1 MGAAVLM
8 AGVAVA
14 AICVALVIA
23 VVLGLWPKLAVALLV
38 TATVIAQTLQTMT
51 GSSLVG
57 YVDEL
62 AVLAAIV
69 VFPVRRLLIHKS
81 LRCIHAYWFFAA
93 YAILGMVSAV
103 MNSVPPNIWLL
114 GGFLFLKGP
123 LLLLGILQIDWR
135 RDDIPKIV
143 RFSTAAL
150 LVVLLSALINAMA
163 PEAWNAI
170 VGRQPV
176 SYRLGIPSL
185 TGIFD
190 HPVGLGSTMGLAFLA
205 ILSYRRVVERSLV
218 SFVLMIATA
227 AVGILTFRR
236 KSVASVLIVAVG
248 TRLALPGLKAKS
260 ILLLSLVIPIALIVA
275 WEPLTQV
282 VASTYDEYFTNIDST
297 ARTTMTIDSV
307 TLAAAAFPLGVGLG
321 RFGSAVAASNYSPLY
336 DELGYTRVYG
346 MGPGERGG
354 FLTDTF
360 WPSILAEAGF
370 LGLVFYLVGLIM
382 LVYPAWQLMRRSPH
396 PYVQWIGTVVIAWMG
411 QMLIESIAAPV
422 FTGPPMFGPVFAL
435 AGVAAAVYLRENSF
449 GRPLHGHAVD
459 EMPLSPEGSS
469 PHEMAVWR
477 AHGRRRYQ
485 ELP

>member
-1 MGAAVLM
+1 MLM
-8 AGVAVA
+8 AGAAVA
-14 AICVALVIA
+14 AICLALVFCLA
-23 VVLGLWPKLAVALLV
+23 LGLWPKVAVALLV
-38 TATVIAQTLQTMT
+38 TGTVVAQTLQTMT
-51 GSSLVG
+51 GSSLAG

-62 AVLAAIV
+62 AVFAAIM
-69 VFPVRRLLIHKS
+69 VFPLRRLLIHKS

-93 YAILGMVSAV
+93 YAIIGMTSAV
-103 MNSVPPNIWLL
+103 LNSVPPNIWLL
-114 GGFLFLKGP
+114 SGFLFLKGP

-143 RFSTAAL
+143 RFSTVAL

-163 PEAWNAI
+163 PEAWNWV

-218 SFVLMIATA
+218 SLVLLIATA

-260 ILLLSLVIPIALIVA
+260 ILLLSLVIPIALIAA

-282 VASTYDEYFTNIDST
+282 VTSTYEEYFTNIDST

-360 WPSILAEAGF
+360 WPSVLAESGF
-370 LGLVFYLVGLIM
+370 LGLLFYLAGLIM

-396 PYVQWIGTVVIAWMG
+396 PHVQWIGTVVVAWMG

-435 AGVAAAVYLRENSF
+435 AGVAAAIHLRESSL
-449 GRPLHGHAVD
+449 GHPLRGQAVEEMPPWSDGSPLHGTA
-459 EMPLSPEGSS
+459 L
-469 PHEMAVWR
+469 WR

-485 ELP
+485 ESP

>member
-1 MGAAVLM
+1 M
-8 AGVAVA
+8 AGVAIA
-14 AICVALVIA
+14 AICAALLFA
-23 VVLGLWPKLAVALLV
+23 LALGLWPKVAVAMLV
-38 TATVIAQTLQTMT
+38 AATVIAQTLQTMT
-51 GSSLVG
+51 ESSLIG

-62 AVLAAIV
+62 AVLAAVV
-69 VFPVRRLLIHKS
+69 VFPVRRLLVHKS
-81 LRCIHAYWFFAA
+81 LRCVHAYWFFAA
-93 YAILGMVSAV
+93 YAVVGMVSSV
-103 MNSVPPNIWLL
+103 INSVPLDIWLL
-114 GGFLFLKGP
+114 SGFLFLKGP

-135 RDDIPKIV
+135 RDDIPRII
-143 RFSTAAL
+143 RFSTVAL
-150 LVVLLSALINAMA
+150 LLVLLSALINAMV
-163 PEAWNAI
+163 PELWNSI

-185 TGIFD
+185 TGVFD

-218 SFVLMIATA
+218 SLVLMLATA

-236 KSVASVLIVAVG
+236 KSIASVLIVAVG
-248 TRLALPGLKAKS
+248 TRLALPGLKAKAV
-260 ILLLSLVIPIALIVA
+260 LLLTLVIPIALVVA

-282 VASTYDEYFTNIDST
+282 VTNTYDEYFTNIDST

-307 TLAAAAFPLGVGLG
+307 VLAAAAFPFGVGLG

-336 DELGYTRVYG
+336 EELGYTRIYG

-360 WPSILAEAGF
+360 WPSVVAETGF
-370 LGLVFYLVGLIM
+370 LGLLFYLAGLIM
-382 LVYPAWQLMRRSPH
+382 VVRPSWHLMRRSPH
-396 PYVQWIGTVVIAWMG
+396 PYVQWIGAVVVAWMG

-435 AGVAAAVYLRENSF
+435 AGVAAAIYLRESSF

-459 EMPLSPEGSS
+459 ETPPWSDGKSTGEAP
-469 PHEMAVWR
+469 VWR

-485 ELP
+485 EFS

>member
-1 MGAAVLM
+1 MLM
-8 AGVAVA
+8 AGAALA
-14 AICVALVIA
+14 AICLA
-23 VVLGLWPKLAVALLV
+23 VVLGLAIGLWPKGAVALLV
-38 TATVIAQTLQTMT
+38 AVTVVAQTLQTMT
-51 GSSLVG
+51 GSSLIG

-81 LRCIHAYWFFAA
+81 LRGIHAYWFFAA
-93 YAILGMVSAV
+93 YAIVGMISAV
-103 MNSVPPNIWLL
+103 VNSVPPSIWLVS
-114 GGFLFLKGP
+114 GFLFLKGP

-135 RDDIPKIV
+135 RDDVPKII

-150 LVVLLSALINAMA
+150 LIVLLSALINAMA
-163 PEAWNAI
+163 PEAWNSI

-205 ILSYRRVVERSLV
+205 ILSYRRIVERSLV
-218 SFVLMIATA
+218 SLVLMLATTA
-227 AVGILTFRR
+227 IGILTFRR
-236 KSVASVLIVAVG
+236 KSVFSVLIVAVG
-248 TRLALPGLKAKS
+248 ARLALPGQKAKS
-260 ILLLSLVIPIALIVA
+260 ILVLLVAVPIALIVA

-282 VASTYDEYFTNIDST
+282 ATSTYAEYFTNIEST
-297 ARTTMTIDSV
+297 ARTTMTIDSMA
-307 TLAAAAFPLGVGLG
+307 LALAAFPLGVGLG

-370 LGLVFYLVGLIM
+370 LGMLFYLIGLIM
-382 LVYPAWQLMRRSPH
+382 VVYPAWRLMRRSPH
-396 PYVQWIGTVVIAWMG
+396 PYVQWIGAVSISWMG

-435 AGVAAAVYLRENSF
+435 AGVAAAIYLRESSF

-459 EMPLSPEGSS
+459 EIPPSPNGTAPSEIS
-469 PHEMAVWR
+469 MWR
-477 AHGRRRYQ
+477 AHGRRRFQ
-485 ELP
+485 ESP